1 MQPAY
6 AARLCLCSPLTRRAP
21 HGQSPRLTGRYRHP
35 LLILVNLVATL
46 VVSLLV
52 RAALLPPL
60 LPEAPTLQPDAATLQ
75 PDAPTLQPDAPTLQ
89 PDAPTLQPD
98 APRWARPSS
107 TWTRRGTRS
116 PASISQSCR

>member
-75 PDAPTLQPDAPTLQ
+75 PDAP
-89 PDAPTLQPD
+89 
-98 APRWARPSS
+98 RWARPSS